1 MIASISHHTC
11 WCKAAA
17 VAKRLFVQL
26 GLLLWVPCAMAQSNV
41 GELLDAG
48 AQKLTTEQ
56 FKEEL
61 VQRVIVGPTATG
73 ATLELIYAS
82 TGAVQGRAFTP
93 QEAQTFALLPSIDG
107 DWTADDN
114 GSICTRMTIGKA
126 SLPYRCQF
134 WFKYADHYFL
144 ADSDSDRKARVLRR
158 DLKQ

>member
-1 MIASISHHTC
+1 MYASLSHFI
-11 WCKAAA
+11 WCKACAISNKLCWFA
-17 VAKRLFVQL
+17 F
-26 GLLLWVPCAMAQSNV
+26 LLSAPCAIAQSNV
-41 GELLDAG
+41 GQLLDMG

-61 VQRVIVGPTATG
+61 VQRVIVGPTATE

-82 TGAVQGRAFTP
+82 TGAIQGRAFTP
-93 QEAQTFALLPSIDG
+93 QEAQTFANLPPIDG
-107 DWTADDN
+107 DWTVGEN

-144 ADSDSDRKARVLRR
+144 ADSDSDRRARVLRR